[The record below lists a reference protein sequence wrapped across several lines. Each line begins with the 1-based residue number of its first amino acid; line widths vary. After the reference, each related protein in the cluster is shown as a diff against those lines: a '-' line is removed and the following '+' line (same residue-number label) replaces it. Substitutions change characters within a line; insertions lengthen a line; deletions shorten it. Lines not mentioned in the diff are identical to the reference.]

1 MNNPFVNLI
10 GKTISNIKYF
20 GGQAEIET
28 SDGESGYIDACG
40 PSPEIRRVSL
50 GCVFPSPNVKGRSP
64 DPGGA
69 ATNAGYTKR
78 VTEVNQLLAGIGLSA
93 SA

>member
-20 GGQAEIET
+20 GGHAEIET

-50 GCVFPSPNVKGRSP
+50 GCVFPSPNIQEVAGEALPPSP
-64 DPGGA
+64 CSLRWFSD
-69 ATNAGYTKR
+69 
-78 VTEVNQLLAGIGLSA
+78 VIIELVE
-93 SA
+93 